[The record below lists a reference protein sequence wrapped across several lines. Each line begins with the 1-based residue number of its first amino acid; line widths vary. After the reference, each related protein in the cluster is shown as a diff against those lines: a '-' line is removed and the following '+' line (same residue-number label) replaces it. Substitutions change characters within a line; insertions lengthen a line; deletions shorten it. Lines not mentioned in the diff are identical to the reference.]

1 MRDVLFKLIDFVT
14 TVLCSVGPLKFVG
27 NWWWRK
33 RLGAV
38 HENLP
43 VESYLSRCGRF
54 RNALS

>member
-1 MRDVLFKLIDFVT
+1 MRNVLFKVIDFVMM
-14 TVLCSVGPLKFVG
+14 VLCSFGPLKFIG

-43 VESYLSRCGRF
+43 MESYLSRSQAMR
-54 RNALS
+54 SIP

>member
-1 MRDVLFKLIDFVT
+1 MRYVLLKLLDCVT
-14 TVLCSVGPLKFVG
+14 TVLCSVGPLRFIG

-43 VESYLSRCGRF
+43 MESYLSRSQAMR
-54 RNALS
+54 SVP